1 MGREGNKSKLLT
13 EENFYQELMK
23 QKKWDAKETS
33 PNYAHKVFTKENF
46 PVKGGGEVG
55 GVRGRM
61 WSARK
66 SMMAEFQP
74 LVLACSIFYCHAQ
87 STNFSKVLF
96 IFLKRTDKKI
106 NNSCIID

>member
-1 MGREGNKSKLLT
+1 MGREGNKSKLR
-13 EENFYQELMK
+13 
-23 QKKWDAKETS
+23 
-33 PNYAHKVFTKENF
+33 TKENLS
-46 PVKGGGEVG
+46 VKGEGVGG

-66 SMMAEFQP
+66 SVMAEFQP
-74 LVLACSIFYCHAQ
+74 LVLACSILYCHAQ

-96 IFLKRTDKKI
+96 IFLKRTDEPKKKKKI

>member
-1 MGREGNKSKLLT
+1 
-13 EENFYQELMK
+13 
-23 QKKWDAKETS
+23 
-33 PNYAHKVFTKENF
+33 
-46 PVKGGGEVG
+46 
-55 GVRGRM
+55 M

-87 STNFSKVLF
+87 STNFSEVLF

>member
-1 MGREGNKSKLLT
+1 MGREGNKSKLRTQSL
-13 EENFYQELMK
+13 
-23 QKKWDAKETS
+23 
-33 PNYAHKVFTKENF
+33 HKRKPSCE
-46 PVKGGGEVG
+46 GGGEVG

-74 LVLACSIFYCHAQ
+74 LVLAYSIFYCHAQ
-87 STNFSKVLF
+87 STNFSEVLF

>member
-1 MGREGNKSKLLT
+1 MGCEGNKSKLLT
-13 EENFYQELMK
+13 EENFYQKLMK

-33 PNYAHKVFTKENF
+33 PNYAHKVFTKENL
-46 PVKGGGEVG
+46 PVKEGGE
-55 GVRGRM
+55 VRGRM

-87 STNFSKVLF
+87 STNFSEVLF

>member
-1 MGREGNKSKLLT
+1 
-13 EENFYQELMK
+13 MK

-33 PNYAHKVFTKENF
+33 PNYAHKVFTKENL
-46 PVKGGGEVG
+46 PVKGGGGGCGGRLVGGGWWGRLWGEVG

-87 STNFSKVLF
+87 STNFSEVLF

>member
-1 MGREGNKSKLLT
+1 MGREENKSKL
-13 EENFYQELMK
+13 
-23 QKKWDAKETS
+23 
-33 PNYAHKVFTKENF
+33 HTKENL
-46 PVKGGGEVG
+46 PVKGGGVG

>member
-1 MGREGNKSKLLT
+1 MGREGNKSKLR
-13 EENFYQELMK
+13 
-23 QKKWDAKETS
+23 
-33 PNYAHKVFTKENF
+33 TKENLS
-46 PVKGGGEVG
+46 VKGGGVGG

-66 SMMAEFQP
+66 SVMAEFQP
-74 LVLACSIFYCHAQ
+74 LVLACSILYCHAQ

>member
-1 MGREGNKSKLLT
+1 MGREENKSKL
-13 EENFYQELMK
+13 
-23 QKKWDAKETS
+23 
-33 PNYAHKVFTKENF
+33 HTKENL
-46 PVKGGGEVG
+46 PVKGGGVGG

-87 STNFSKVLF
+87 STNLL
-96 IFLKRTDKKI
+96 I
-106 NNSCIID
+106 

>member
-1 MGREGNKSKLLT
+1 MGREGNKSKLR
-13 EENFYQELMK
+13 
-23 QKKWDAKETS
+23 
-33 PNYAHKVFTKENF
+33 TKENLS
-46 PVKGGGEVG
+46 VKGGGVG

-96 IFLKRTDKKI
+96 IFLKRTDEPKKKKKLIIRVLLI
-106 NNSCIID
+106 NTRQWYFGSKH

>member
-1 MGREGNKSKLLT
+1 MGREENKSKL
-13 EENFYQELMK
+13 
-23 QKKWDAKETS
+23 
-33 PNYAHKVFTKENF
+33 HTKENL
-46 PVKGGGEVG
+46 PVKGGGG

-87 STNFSKVLF
+87 STNLL
-96 IFLKRTDKKI
+96 I
-106 NNSCIID
+106 

>member
-1 MGREGNKSKLLT
+1 MGREGNKSKL
-13 EENFYQELMK
+13 Y
-23 QKKWDAKETS
+23 
-33 PNYAHKVFTKENF
+33 TKENL
-46 PVKGGGEVG
+46 PVKGGGVG
-55 GVRGRM
+55 GGGGRERM

-74 LVLACSIFYCHAQ
+74 LVLACSILYCHAQ

>member
-1 MGREGNKSKLLT
+1 MGREGNKSKL
-13 EENFYQELMK
+13 
-23 QKKWDAKETS
+23 
-33 PNYAHKVFTKENF
+33 HTKENL
-46 PVKGGGEVG
+46 PVKGGGVGG

-87 STNFSKVLF
+87 STNLL
-96 IFLKRTDKKI
+96 I
-106 NNSCIID
+106 

>member
-1 MGREGNKSKLLT
+1 MGREGNKSKLR
-13 EENFYQELMK
+13 
-23 QKKWDAKETS
+23 
-33 PNYAHKVFTKENF
+33 TKENLS
-46 PVKGGGEVG
+46 VKGGGVGVGG

-66 SMMAEFQP
+66 SVMAEFQP
-74 LVLACSIFYCHAQ
+74 LVLACSILYCHAQ

-96 IFLKRTDKKI
+96 IFLKRTDEPKKKKKKI